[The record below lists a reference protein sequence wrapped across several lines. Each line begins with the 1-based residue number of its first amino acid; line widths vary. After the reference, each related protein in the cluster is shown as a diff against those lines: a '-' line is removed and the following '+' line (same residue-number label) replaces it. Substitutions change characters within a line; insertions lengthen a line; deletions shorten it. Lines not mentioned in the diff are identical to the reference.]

1 MKTKGL
7 LILALAAMSFGAN
20 AQAWRQQYTN
30 MTGASTYVDQIS
42 VVDSNI
48 VWVNGA
54 NGTGSG
60 VQIKASA
67 RTNDGGETWV
77 SGIYNGFGSTVV
89 AKVLA
94 AVSYDNAFCI
104 AMDTVESVA
113 APASFWKTTDGGAN
127 WSLVTGVMN
136 ASNTFA
142 DGVYFW
148 NSNKGFCYGD
158 PKTTLGSFDVYYTTD
173 GGATWTP
180 TTTPNAVSGEY
191 GYNGPECAT
200 KAGNGVGGFMT
211 NKGRVFVTN
220 DYGVTWTKT
229 AVDPFTTNASN
240 KIYMANANFII
251 VASLATS
258 TSTAYDWKYTTDGGA
273 TWNTY
278 AAASGTFYTF
288 QMAYVPG
295 TTNMFVATSPYST
308 GDKGV
313 GYATDGLNWADFYD
327 ATFLQDYSAANM
339 QMLGV
344 AFADS
349 SNGWVGNYDYFSG
362 ENSILRYQR
371 TNSTRFSV
379 VASALQVS
387 SVDAGTVSGVGNYNN
402 GASVTLTATPLAGYV
417 FEKWI
422 SYPDQTDLGT
432 NATYTFTMP
441 ASNVAVLASFIVDP
455 SAGVAQNDFGK
466 LTVSPNPAANNVTIA
481 LNSKQNGVFNVNIV
495 DLTGKSVYTNSL
507 EANATMNVDVTAF
520 AKGVYF
526 VKINNDKTQ
535 FVQKLI
541 VK

>member
-1 MKTKGL
+1 
-7 LILALAAMSFGAN
+7 
-20 AQAWRQQYTN
+20 
-30 MTGASTYVDQIS
+30 
-42 VVDSNI
+42 
-48 VWVNGA
+48 
-54 NGTGSG
+54 
-60 VQIKASA
+60 
-67 RTNDGGETWV
+67 
-77 SGIYNGFGSTVV
+77 
-89 AKVLA
+89 
-94 AVSYDNAFCI
+94 
-104 AMDTVESVA
+104 
-113 APASFWKTTDGGAN
+113 
-127 WSLVTGVMN
+127 
-136 ASNTFA
+136 
-142 DGVYFW
+142 
-148 NSNKGFCYGD
+148 
-158 PKTTLGSFDVYYTTD
+158 
-173 GGATWTP
+173 
-180 TTTPNAVSGEY
+180 
-191 GYNGPECAT
+191 
-200 KAGNGVGGFMT
+200 
-211 NKGRVFVTN
+211 
-220 DYGVTWTKT
+220 
-229 AVDPFTTNASN
+229 
-240 KIYMANANFII
+240 
-251 VASLATS
+251 
-258 TSTAYDWKYTTDGGA
+258 
-273 TWNTY
+273 
-278 AAASGTFYTF
+278 
-288 QMAYVPG
+288 MAYVPG